1 MSKIFGFEKNNG
13 RHWILDDGYK
23 LTLFVD
29 EKTTYAKHCQYYMA
43 TIRLFKKSG

>member
-29 EKTTYAKHCQYYMA
+29 EKRLTQNIVN
-43 TIRLFKKSG
+43 TIWRQ